1 MNTTTQTTLTDTQF
15 LAAFEQCELTG
26 AQFDHQGHLRIAC
39 LWLQRGTLDEAIQK
53 TCTGIQRLATHL
65 GTPGKFH
72 RTVTEALVRLMAHRG
87 ASSLSWVE
95 FLRTNPE
102 LMSDARALL
111 ARHYSQQRLSDP
123 RARLEFL
130 EPDREPL
137 PHAEAT

>member
-1 MNTTTQTTLTDTQF
+1 MNTTTHAQLTDTQF

-26 AQFDHQGHLRIAC
+26 AQFDHTGHLRIAC
-39 LWLQRGTLDEAIQK
+39 LWLQRCPLDEAIQK

-65 GTPGKFH
+65 GSPGKFH

-87 ASSLSWVE
+87 AASLSWVE
-95 FLRTNPE
+95 FLHATPE
-102 LMSDARALL
+102 LTSDARALL
-111 ARHYSQQRLSDP
+111 ARHYSNQRLEDP

-137 PHAEAT
+137 PS